1 MALQKLA
8 HRDSEKRQKRNLV
21 RVNSQQNESTDSQ
34 TGEDDNYNT
43 VEKDAMEKEESTEL
57 VEQDSDSSLK
67 TYCSWKFLLGLI
79 TMFCSIGIHTYLL

>member
-43 VEKDAMEKEESTEL
+43 VEKEESTEL

-67 TYCSWKFLLGLI
+67 TYCSWKFLLGLF

>member
-43 VEKDAMEKEESTEL
+43 VEKEESTEL